1 MRDGIAPAGSS
12 VHTPPL
18 AIRAWLR
25 YDVVSRAIERL
36 QPRRVLEIG
45 CGQGA
50 FGARLAGR
58 VDYLGVEP
66 DESSYAVAAAR
77 IEPRGGKVI
86 NGSHEAVPPGSTFDA
101 VCAFEVLEH
110 IDDDKGAL
118 AAWVPFL
125 RPGGHLIL
133 SVPAFQDRF
142 GSMDTHAGHF
152 RRYSPDELRD
162 RLTEA
167 GLVVEEITVYAWP
180 LGYALEAVR
189 NRIDAKK
196 LARAK
201 ANGTSIEELT
211 AASGRTFQP
220 SRRVGGIVV
229 QAVTLP
235 FRLLQRTQ
243 AHRGTGLVAVARL
256 PVA

>member
-1 MRDGIAPAGSS
+1 MRDGITPAGTS

-25 YDVVSRAIERL
+25 YDVVSRLIDRL
-36 QPRRVLEIG
+36 KPRRVLEIG

-50 FGARLAGR
+50 FGARIASR

-66 DESSYAVAAAR
+66 DESSYQVAASR
-77 IEPRGGKVI
+77 IRPCGGEVI
-86 NGSHEAVPPGSTFDA
+86 KGIHEAVPAGTTFDA

-142 GSMDTHAGHF
+142 GPMDIHAGHF

-167 GLVVEEITVYAWP
+167 GLVVEEIIVYGWP

-196 LARAK
+196 LAVAK

-220 SRRVGGIVV
+220 SKRSAGFAV
-229 QAVTLP
+229 QAATLP
-235 FRLLQRTQ
+235 FRYLQRTQ
-243 AHRGTGLVAVARL
+243 AHRGTGLVAVARR
-256 PVA
+256 AS